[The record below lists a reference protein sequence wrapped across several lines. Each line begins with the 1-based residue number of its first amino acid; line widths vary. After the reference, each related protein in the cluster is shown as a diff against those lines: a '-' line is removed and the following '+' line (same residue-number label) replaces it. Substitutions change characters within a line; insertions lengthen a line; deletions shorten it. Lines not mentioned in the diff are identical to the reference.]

1 MQRSSDSGRVNSQFE
16 MAYQALWS
24 AKAKGLLILKHTN
37 KSFFHSTWK
46 QLFGPNLGLGLS
58 QQAGEAIDAYQAL

>member
-16 MAYQALWS
+16 MAYQALWA
-24 AKAKGLLILKHTN
+24 AKAKRLLILKHTN

-46 QLFGPNLGLGLS
+46 QLFGPNLGLS